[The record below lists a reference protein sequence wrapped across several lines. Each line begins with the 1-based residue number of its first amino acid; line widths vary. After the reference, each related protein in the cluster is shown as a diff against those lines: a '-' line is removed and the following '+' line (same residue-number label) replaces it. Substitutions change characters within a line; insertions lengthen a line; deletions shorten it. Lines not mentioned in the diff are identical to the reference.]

1 MATTGTISAAL
12 IVSLLTL
19 SPLANADKNG
29 EKPGKVIAGW
39 VEKIVLLDNGDEP
52 IKAKLDSG
60 AKTSSMHAS
69 KIEKFQR
76 DGDNWVRFTFVD
88 KNGSSAEFERPEV
101 RGVKIKDLDGGF
113 DHRPVVEMDI
123 CFDGRVR
130 TTQFT
135 LTDREE
141 FVYRILLGRR
151 FLSGVAVIDPES
163 TYLTKERCKEV
174 REQEKDKG
182 NNKDK
187 DD

>member
-1 MATTGTISAAL
+1 MQVRQAISAAL
-12 IVSLLTL
+12 ITGLLAL
-19 SPLANADKNG
+19 SPVVSAEKDQ

-39 VEKIVLLDNGDEP
+39 VEKIILLDNGDEP

-60 AKTSSMHAS
+60 AKTSSLHAS

-76 DGDNWVRFTFVD
+76 DGDDWVRFTFVD
-88 KNGSSAEFERPEV
+88 KQGEETEFERPEV

-113 DHRPVVEMDI
+113 DRRPVVEMDI
-123 CFDGRVR
+123 CFDGRLR

-135 LTDREE
+135 LADREG

-151 FLSGVAVIDPES
+151 FLAGVAVIDSEA
-163 TYLTKERCKEV
+163 TYLTKEHCTEV
-174 REQEKDKG
+174 QQK
-182 NNKDK
+182 KDK